1 MIGLKAR
8 ERKGGSRMKERAFIF
23 FMILGLVTTFIGC
36 AGSRIYLMDVRY
48 IPERK
53 APPTTKVVGVCPFE
67 DTRKEKEKETIGI
80 RHRSQEK
87 VDLLKLE
94 GISLSES
101 ITRAVKDYFTEKGF
115 EVTDCK
121 GWDKSAEGLEF
132 LTGDLFLVVGGRIDS
147 FKVEARSG
155 ITITDTHYMAKMKA
169 FIGQVE
175 KGKVVIRS
183 VESAPRSKKM
193 GFDPDEVNAQLNS
206 ILTEVVQKL
215 FEGTY

>member
-1 MIGLKAR
+1 M
-8 ERKGGSRMKERAFIF
+8 KGKTVIF
-23 FMILGLVTTFIGC
+23 FMILGLAATFFGC

-67 DTRKEKEKETIGI
+67 DAREEREAENIGI
-80 RHRSQEK
+80 RYRPRDM
-87 VDLLKLE
+87 VDLVKLKH
-94 GISLSES
+94 ISLSES
-101 ITRAVKDYFTEKGF
+101 VTRAVKDYFTEKGF

-132 LTGDLFLVVGGRIDS
+132 LTGDPFLVVGGRIDS

-155 ITITDTHYMAKMKA
+155 IAVTDTHYMAKMKA

-175 KGKVVIRS
+175 KRKVIIRS

>member
-1 MIGLKAR
+1 
-8 ERKGGSRMKERAFIF
+8 MKQRAFIF

-53 APPTTKVVGVCPFE
+53 EPPTTKVVGVCPFE

-94 GISLSES
+94 GISLSEA

-155 ITITDTHYMAKMKA
+155 ITITETHYMAKMKA

-193 GFDPDEVNAQLNS
+193 VFDPDEVNSQLNS

>member
-1 MIGLKAR
+1 
-8 ERKGGSRMKERAFIF
+8 MKEKTVIF
-23 FMILGLVTTFIGC
+23 FMILGLATTFFGC
-36 AGSRIYLMDVRY
+36 AESRIYLMDVRY

-53 APPTTKVVGVCPFE
+53 APPTSKVVGICPFE

-80 RHRSQEK
+80 RYRPRDM
-87 VDLLKLE
+87 VDLVKLE
-94 GISLSES
+94 HISLSES
-101 ITRAVKDYFTEKGF
+101 VTRAVKDYFTEKGF

-147 FKVEARSG
+147 FKIEARSG
-155 ITITDTHYMAKMKA
+155 ITVTDTHYMAKMKA